1 MDLEFVDP
9 SVDHER
15 RLSPFHEIL
24 APVAPFST
32 IPPLKPFQALNKKL
46 SEIS

>member
-1 MDLEFVDP
+1 MDLEFGGP

-15 RLSPFHEIL
+15 RLGPFQETF
-24 APVAPFST
+24 APAAPFST